1 MIISVHQPQYIPW
14 LGYFHK
20 ILDSDAFVFL
30 ENVQYKK
37 REFQNRNKV
46 RTKNGFIWL
55 TVPVISKGRYYQRI
69 KDVEIDNT
77 KPWQRKHWEGIKFN
91 YSGAEFFNDYARF
104 FERLYNE
111 KWNRLLDLNVEIV
124 KFFLDC
130 FRIKTP
136 LYFEDTLNVSG
147 EGTERIIGICKGL
160 GAKKYLSGT
169 GGKGYLDE
177 DLFEK
182 NGIELLYQ
190 NFTHPEYKQ
199 AYDGFVPNL
208 SAIDLLF
215 NCGEKSMGILTRD
228 RGML

>member
-1 MIISVHQPQYIPW
+1 MIISAHQPQYIPW

-20 ILDSDAFVFL
+20 ILESDAFVFL

-46 RTKNGFIWL
+46 RTKDGFIWL
-55 TVPVISKGRYYQRI
+55 TVPVISKGRYYQKI

-77 KPWQRKHWEGIKFN
+77 KPWQRKHWESIKFN
-91 YSGAEFFNDYARF
+91 YNRAELFNDYAHF

-111 KWNRLLDLNVEIV
+111 KWNRLLDLNVAIV
-124 KFFLDC
+124 KFLLDC

-136 LYFEDTLNVSG
+136 IYFEDNLNVNG
-147 EGTERIIGICKGL
+147 EGTERIIGICKRL
-160 GAKKYLSGT
+160 DSKKYLSGT

-182 NGIELLYQ
+182 NGIELIYQ

-199 AYDGFVPNL
+199 TYDGFVPNL

-215 NCGEKSMGILTRD
+215 NCGEKSMASLT
-228 RGML
+228 GE